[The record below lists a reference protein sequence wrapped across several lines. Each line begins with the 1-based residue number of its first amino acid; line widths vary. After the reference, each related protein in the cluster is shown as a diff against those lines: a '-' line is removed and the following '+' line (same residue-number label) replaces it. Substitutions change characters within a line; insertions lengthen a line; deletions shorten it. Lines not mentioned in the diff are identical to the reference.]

1 MHGDC
6 TKPAI
11 ALMGIDPLPDSDLS
25 TAAKD
30 EPGDASH
37 VYVKRQAR
45 SLSHAVET
53 IFNYDP
59 NGSLMSDG
67 VFNYTY
73 DAANRL
79 NQAER
84 IPVGTTTATA
94 LSDYIANG
102 LNQRVVMTTGTT
114 APVTTSLMVY
124 DEGGHVIGHYV
135 NVAKVRM
142 QAKRCGSVICRW
154 RSSSRRT
161 RSTFTPTI

>member
-1 MHGDC
+1 MLHSLISSKDRRQPRQINSSSRQQFPMHGDC

-79 NQAER
+79 NQ
-84 IPVGTTTATA
+84 
-94 LSDYIANG
+94 
-102 LNQRVVMTTGTT
+102 
-114 APVTTSLMVY
+114 
-124 DEGGHVIGHYV
+124 
-135 NVAKVRM
+135 
-142 QAKRCGSVICRW
+142 
-154 RSSSRRT
+154 
-161 RSTFTPTI
+161 